1 VFNSLI
7 QDARRAVYDTVK
19 LACVGMV
26 IGLLAAVA
34 VFFITLAAFIWAEDQ
49 YGEIIASLSLGVFFL
64 AFAVAVFVV
73 VWLRR
78 RTRARW
84 RQEAPVGLQQAPRSG
99 DDSVALAAGTEVL
112 RLIGAR
118 KIFPALALSAAIL
131 QILQTAP
138 RAKSAEQQK

>member
-1 VFNSLI
+1 MFNSLI

-19 LACVGMV
+19 LACVGIV

-78 RTRARW
+78 RTRAR
-84 RQEAPVGLQQAPRSG
+84 RGQEAPVGLQQAPPGG
-99 DDSVALAAGTEVL
+99 DDSVAMAAGTEVL

-118 KIFPALALSAAIL
+118 RMFPALALSAAIL
-131 QILQTAP
+131 QILQGAP
-138 RAKSAEQQK
+138 RPKSAEQQQ